1 VCLARAYAQALKAMV
16 GISRAPCLA
25 PHTSPHTWLLTPRL
39 GGFSLILMAP
49 HTSPR
54 RLHAFSLILIFKSF
68 IY

>member
-1 VCLARAYAQALKAMV
+1 VCVARAYAQALKAMV

-25 PHTSPHTWLLTPRL
+25 PHTSPRRLLFDFD
-39 GGFSLILMAP
+39 GFSLILMAP

-54 RLHAFSLILIFKSF
+54 RLHVFSLILIFKSF